1 MIISFSVQCEKH
13 KYSIWKYFICWFQ
26 YLRTRGRKIRWIQNL
41 NFFWLY
47 FTFLHE
53 QVWGSRFNPCF
64 KIPSCFAKYYRI
76 CFFIYSFCSN
86 NTVFNIL
93 QSRLHP
99 HDAKKFSIKR
109 LTYLHCFNLLSGWLK
124 EMFRSNEFTNVL
136 TFNPSILLSY
146 HIMGLLLKI

>member
-1 MIISFSVQCEKH
+1 MFNVRNTSTAFGNTLFVDFSTFAPEEK
-13 KYSIWKYFICWFQ
+13 KYGEYKIWTSSDCILLFYMNKS
-26 YLRTRGRKIRWIQNL
+26 G
-41 NFFWLY
+41 
-47 FTFLHE
+47 E
-53 QVWGSRFNPCF
+53 VDFNPCF

-146 HIMGLLLKI
+146 HIMGLLLQI